1 MYYMAIKKHMVSWH
15 VIDEQSIFTE
25 IWANYF
31 DSIYLLE
38 YFPVFFREKFR
49 LFGIIE
55 RLLFKLTLPSLTLRT
70 FA

>member
-1 MYYMAIKKHMVSWH
+1 MYYMAIKKHMVSWR

-38 YFPVFFREKFR
+38 YFPVFFREKFYDMETE
-49 LFGIIE
+49 LI
-55 RLLFKLTLPSLTLRT
+55 
-70 FA
+70 